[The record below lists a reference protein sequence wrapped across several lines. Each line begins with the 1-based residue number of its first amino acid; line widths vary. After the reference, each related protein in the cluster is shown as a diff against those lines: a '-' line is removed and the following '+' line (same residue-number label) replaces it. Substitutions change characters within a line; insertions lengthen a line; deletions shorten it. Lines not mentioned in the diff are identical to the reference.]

1 MHDRIIKKSDLYR
14 LFWRSLCLQAVWNF
28 ERMQNLGFLYILAP
42 ILNKL
47 YPQKEQRIESY
58 RRHLEFF
65 NTHPYFANA
74 LLGIVVRMEEEMA
87 KGAQVE
93 PEEISAIKMSMG
105 GAFGGIGD
113 SLFWGAWRPFT
124 ALLACVLVIIYM
136 RNWEGTWLAPVFFLF
151 LYNFLHFHTRIKGLI
166 EGYKRK
172 TGVVRLFRKMRYTH
186 TISSAHFIGLVLI
199 ILAVLVMLLGE
210 RKATDK
216 LYFLVSFPCI
226 VFLNRWRISSAKLLY
241 LLVSIS
247 CALEYIF

>member
-74 LLGIVVRMEEEMA
+74 LLGIVARMEEEMA
-87 KGAQVE
+87 KGEQVE
-93 PEEISAIKMSMG
+93 PEDISAIKMSMG

-124 ALLACVLVIIYM
+124 ALLACVLVIICM
-136 RNWEGTWLAPVFFLF
+136 GKWEGAWLAPVLFLF
-151 LYNFLHFHTRIKGLI
+151 LYNFLHLHTRIKGLI

-172 TGVVRLFRKMRYTH
+172 TGVVRLFRKMRYTR
-186 TISSAHFIGLVLI
+186 TISSAHLIGLVLI
-199 ILAVLVMLLGE
+199 ILAALVILLGQW
-210 RKATDK
+210 KATDK
-216 LYFLVSFPCI
+216 LYFLVSFPCM
-226 VFLNRWRISSAKLLY
+226 VFLNRWRIPSAKLLY
-241 LLVSIS
+241 LLVVIF
-247 CALEYIF
+247 CALEYVF